1 MKKYLS
7 ALTVLTLVGL
17 VNASTINVESGWNL
31 ISTAG
36 TSNVST
42 SCILNQLPEGS
53 IIWSFDN
60 YSKKWLAKSNSDII
74 NSAISNHLLQ
84 FVENVNS
91 TQGFWLNNAGGVV
104 AIDMNCANIPMF
116 TFGTNLSYTAYEI
129 FNADNIFFDVSEGDG
144 YDKIIVNS
152 QTNITDKRYEFNGTD
167 FILQDTMDINITINS
182 DNNFSY
188 SITGGERGDIII
200 NEIKEIVAVDDV
212 NVSGL
217 KYISVTSYITQE
229 GEGFWDLEGWQPTYY
244 DDSQNKSVQITDIV
258 TFKNQFI
265 DPNGGYWNG
274 EPDNNVWMFAESN
287 DTTVTSGNVVRAQ
300 FNGYW
305 ENCTP
310 SNEYDCKKFI
320 RTNEVIGQWSLQNDI
335 LTVNLS
341 DETIEWKFNNGQL
354 FRKEIEKIGSKH
366 DWFWLWSD
374 NPTDLENTIR
384 SN

>member
-7 ALTVLTLVGL
+7 ALTVLTLAGL
-17 VNASTINVESGWNL
+17 VNATTINVESGWNL

-244 DDSQNKSVQITDIV
+244 DDSQNKNVQITDIV

>member
-7 ALTVLTLVGL
+7 ALTVLILAGL

-91 TQGFWLNNAGGVV
+91 TQGFWLNNVGGVV

-188 SITGGERGDIII
+188 SIAGGERGDIII

-217 KYISVTSYITQE
+217 KYISMTSYITQE

-287 DTTVTSGNVVRAQ
+287 DTTVTSGNVVKAQ
-300 FNGYW
+300 FSGYW

>member
-374 NPTDLENTIR
+374 NPTSLENTIR